1 MSKVVDL
8 KLTKDERDRAEGIHE
23 RAIVIN
29 TLTGCHGWQSP
40 WREFGRRR
48 AHNLIEKGLEGGCT
62 VNSLTL
68 GGSSIGE
75 AAMATS
81 AWDDVMSAI
90 PEKAKKILSARDIEE
105 AKMEGKAGYVINF
118 QNTVALEGRVAALNL
133 FHKLGLRILQL
144 TYQKA
149 ELVGDGCGSRRA
161 QTTGLSDFGLAVVE
175 RLNQLRMVIDL
186 SHVGHATTIETIE
199 VSRQP
204 PAFTHTNCHGTYG
217 FEFMRGKSDEE
228 LQAMAERGGVA
239 GMTAIARFV
248 REEGDLE
255 GSDINHYLDHIDYA
269 VDLIGVDHVGLGFD
283 INEGIT
289 PEDYYGV
296 HNQTYEA
303 RFQTDPTSH
312 VRRRHPFEHYYAF
325 GLDSIA
331 RTPYVTEGLVK
342 RGYSDDEILKI
353 LGGNWL
359 RYFRTIWGELTHPFF
374 LINFLFPVCNSY

>member
-1 MSKVVDL
+1 MSKILDL
-8 KLTKDERDRAEGIHE
+8 ELTKDEKDRAVAIHE
-23 RAIVIN
+23 KAIVIN
-29 TLTGCHGWQSP
+29 TLTGCHGWQSR
-40 WREFGRRR
+40 WRDFGRKR
-48 AHNLIEKGLEGGCT
+48 AHNLIERGLEGGCT

-68 GGSSIGE
+68 GGSNIGE
-75 AAMATS
+75 AAMAIS
-81 AWDDVMSAI
+81 MWDDVMAGI
-90 PEKAKKILSARDIEE
+90 PDKAKKILSSRDIED
-105 AKMEGKAGYVINF
+105 AKREGKAGYVINF
-118 QNTVALEGRVAALNL
+118 QNTVSLEGRVAALNL
-133 FHKLGLRILQL
+133 FHKLGLRIMQL
-144 TYQKA
+144 TYQRA

-161 QTTGLSDFGLAVVE
+161 QTAGLSDFGLSVVE
-175 RLNQLRMVIDL
+175 RLNKLRMVVDL
-186 SHVGHATTIETIE
+186 SHVGHATTMETIE
-199 VSRQP
+199 VSKQP
-204 PAFTHTNCHGTYG
+204 PTFTHTNCHGTYG
-217 FEFMRGKSDEE
+217 FDFMRGKSDEE

-255 GSDINHYLDHIDYA
+255 GSTINHYLDHIDYA

-303 RFQTDPTSH
+303 RFQADPTSH
-312 VRRRHPFEHYYAF
+312 VRRKHPFEYYYVF

-331 RTPYVTEGLVK
+331 KTPYVTEGLVK

-359 RYFRTIWGELTHPFF
+359 RYFRMIWGR
-374 LINFLFPVCNSY
+374 